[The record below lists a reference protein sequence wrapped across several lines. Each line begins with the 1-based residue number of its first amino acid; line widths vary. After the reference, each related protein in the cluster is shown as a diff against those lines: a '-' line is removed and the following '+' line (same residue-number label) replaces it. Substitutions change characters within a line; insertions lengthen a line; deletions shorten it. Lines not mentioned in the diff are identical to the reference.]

1 MAKTQKFEGVMSV
14 VCTPFKENLEVDYD
28 AIRRVVD
35 FVIACGGHGFLTTV
49 MSSEF
54 YTLTDE
60 EHFKIVETVIDQ
72 VNGRVPVVVGAASR
86 SIEHGLLYARHAQ
99 HAGADAICTTPPV
112 VDTLLH
118 GVPFERAR
126 DYFRA
131 INEALDIPIFVQ
143 NAPPIGGT
151 LTAEQLMQLC
161 TENSH
166 VLYVKEEG
174 ANCQQMI
181 PKILEMSKHMPEGS
195 SFGGVLSGGGGCTF
209 LSDLKRGACGTMPAS
224 ATTDVFVSIW
234 NAFKAGDMEK
244 AQEIQSASMNFGLY
258 EHIYWSA
265 FNKYVLKRRGI
276 LDCIRIRETAPSLDT
291 MNYAEIDAI
300 YDTIKPYFCI

>member
-1 MAKTQKFEGVMSV
+1 MTKTQKFEGVYSV

-60 EHFKIVETVIDQ
+60 EHFKIVETIIDQ
-72 VNGRVPVVVGAASR
+72 ANGRVPVVVGTAAR
-86 SIEHGLLYARHAQ
+86 SIEHGLLYAKHAQ
-99 HAGADAICTTPPV
+99 AAGADAICTTPPV

-126 DYFRA
+126 AYFRA
-131 INEALDIPIFVQ
+131 INEALEIPVFVQ
-143 NAPPIGGT
+143 NAPPIG
-151 LTAEQLMQLC
+151 
-161 TENSH
+161 
-166 VLYVKEEG
+166 
-174 ANCQQMI
+174 
-181 PKILEMSKHMPEGS
+181 
-195 SFGGVLSGGGGCTF
+195 
-209 LSDLKRGACGTMPAS
+209 GTMPAS
-224 ATTDVFVSIW
+224 ATTDVFVDVW
-234 NAFKAGDMEK
+234 NAFKAGDLEK
-244 AQEIQSASMNFGLY
+244 AQEIQSAAMSFGLY

-276 LDCIRIRETAPSLDT
+276 LDCIRIRETAPSLDE
-291 MNYAEIDAI
+291 MNYAEIDTI
-300 YDTIKPYFCI
+300 YDTMKPYFRI